1 MFFKCFINV
10 LKKYYLYLYINI
22 MESQG
27 LNYYERNKTKILERQ
42 KKYNKEHQQE
52 CIERNKKYYNKEYFK
67 EYYHKKKIV
76 ELPSV

>member
-1 MFFKCFINV
+1 
-10 LKKYYLYLYINI
+10 

-67 EYYHKKKIV
+67 EYYHRKKTRFIIKPIILIIKYLIIKI
-76 ELPSV
+76 LYLYLC